1 MAIMLGNFSVA
12 DMEERLGIK
21 LPEEKAKE
29 LNAMRYENANNI
41 PADKWH
47 CFDIP
52 FTMLCGSRETAVKV
66 YDILKPYSSS
76 MKCALQIAIGEG

>member
-1 MAIMLGNFSVA
+1 MVIMFGNFSVA

-52 FTMLCGSRETAVKV
+52 FTIVCGSMETAIKV
-66 YDILKPYSSS
+66 RDILEPYSSS
-76 MKCALQIAIGEG
+76 MKCALQIAIREG